1 MLDAVTGMGLGPKE
15 TLRCPQRYINLLRV
29 FNLSRGLDAATD
41 DTTAKLKLASGRQP
55 YPDKPFGRYFPMW
68 KRRYYFNMG
77 WDGQG
82 VPKPK
87 TLRDLGLGFALDR
100 LPRPQRPPRKQKTP

>member
-1 MLDAVTGMGLGPKE
+1 MLDAVTSIGLSTKE
-15 TLRCPQRYINLLRV
+15 TLRCSQRYINLLRV
-29 FNLSRGLDAATD
+29 FNISRGLDAATD
-41 DTTAKLKLASGRQP
+41 DTTAKLKMASGRQP

-82 VPKPK
+82 VPKPQ
-87 TLRDLGLGFALDR
+87 TLRSLGLTYALDR
-100 LPRPQRPPRKQKTP
+100 LPKPQHRPRRVKPQ